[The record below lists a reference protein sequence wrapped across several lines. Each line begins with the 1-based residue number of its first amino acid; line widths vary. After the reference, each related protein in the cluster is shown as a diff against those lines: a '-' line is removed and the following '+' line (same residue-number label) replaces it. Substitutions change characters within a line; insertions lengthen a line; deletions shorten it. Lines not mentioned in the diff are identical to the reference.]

1 MFFDN
6 IKLDLAIRELTILVD
21 VTSRLVFQVEKMNVR
36 LAVLESIVKTDDAQ
50 ILYELRKIVAIF
62 DSKPSYVIIDFTPGG
77 NMPLPVGSTA
87 TATVVVLDQF
97 SQPFPFDFGA
107 NPPSWS
113 VSDAAQ
119 DTLAT
124 GSTPDTENVTSTA
137 AGSQVLSVS
146 VPGVANGSAS
156 LTFTNTAPVPV
167 ATSVSITTSPDITG

>member
-6 IKLDLAIRELTILVD
+6 IKLDLVLRELE
-21 VTSRLVFQVEKMNVR
+21 RLVTITGRLAFQVEKMNVR

-62 DSKPSYVIIDFTPGG
+62 DSKPSYVIINIGG
-77 NMPLPVGSTA
+77 TMPLQVGASA

-107 NPPSWS
+107 NPPAWS
-113 VSDAAQ
+113 VSDGAQ
-119 DTLAT
+119 DTLAP
-124 GSTPDTENVTSTA
+124 GSTPDTETVTSTA

-146 VPGVANGSAS
+146 VPSVANGSAS
-156 LTFTNTAPVPV
+156 LTFTNTAPAPV
-167 ATSVSITTSPDITG
+167 ATSVQITTSPDITG